1 MTKEV
6 NPVSKLTRY
15 KELYIFKA
23 TCISSRAEQS
33 SWEQKYIEHTLLN
46 SEKDTVKE
54 FKRGRVNLEDEPRPG
69 RPVEVTNDQ
78 TSEAVRQLVVKDRQM
93 KVSEM
98 AKALDISEGSVH
110 TILHDRLGMKKL
122 SARWVPKCLSDDQK
136 AVRASIC
143 QTLLTECS
151 RDADNFMEIIVTS
164 NETWVHHHD
173 PETKEQSKQWTGF
186 ASSRPKKY
194 KTQPSACKVVATIFW
209 DTKGVLLIDYLP
221 CGQTITGEYYSD
233 LLDRLR
239 TAILAKRRGKITKGV
254 LLQHENARVH
264 TCRLAVAAVKR
275 NGFKVLPHPPYS
287 PDLAPS
293 DYFLFPNL
301 KKELHGRHFRSDDEL
316 TTALEGW
323 LHEQPHGFY
332 HNGLLALTHCWT
344 KCIDLNG
351 GYVEKEEVRSS
362 SK

>member
-1 MTKEV
+1 MADAAAKAALNKSVTPLLIPYSDYK
-6 NPVSKLTRY
+6 PV
-15 KELYIFKA
+15 
-23 TCISSRAEQS
+23 
-33 SWEQKYIEHTLLN
+33 
-46 SEKDTVKE
+46 EKKRDTQVKFWVAE

-78 TSEAVRQLVVKDRQM
+78 TSEAVRQLVVKDRRK

-98 AKALDISEGSVH
+98 AKALVIS
-110 TILHDRLGMKKL
+110 
-122 SARWVPKCLSDDQK
+122 A
-136 AVRASIC
+136 
-143 QTLLTECS
+143 LLTQCS
-151 RDADNFMEIIVTS
+151 WDADNFMERIVTGD
-164 NETWVHHHD
+164 ETWVHHYD

-186 ASSRPKKY
+186 ASPRPKKF
-194 KTQPSACKVVATIFW
+194 KTQPSAGEVMATIFW

-221 CGQTITGEYYSD
+221 RGQTITGEYYYD

-254 LLQHENARVH
+254 LLQHDNARVH
-264 TCRLAVAAVKR
+264 ICRLAVAAVKR

-293 DYFLFPNL
+293 NYFLFPNL
-301 KKELHGRHFRSDDEL
+301 KKELRGRHFWSDDEL
-316 TTALEGW
+316 TTAVEGW

-332 HNGLLALTHCWT
+332 HNGLLALTHRWT

-351 GYVEKEEVRSS
+351 DYVEKEEVRSS

>member
-1 MTKEV
+1 MALDHRTSPKTIPAICKVEKE
-6 NPVSKLTRY
+6 P
-15 KELYIFKA
+15 
-23 TCISSRAEQS
+23 
-33 SWEQKYIEHTLLN
+33 LLVTYHDAMPMAPLLLPCPHH
-46 SEKDTVKE
+46 SKE

-69 RPVEVTNDQ
+69 RPGEVTNDQ
-78 TSEAVRQLVVKDRQM
+78 TSEAVRQLVVKDRRM

-98 AKALDISEGSVH
+98 AKAMDISEGSVH
-110 TILHDRLGMKKL
+110 TILHDRLSMRKL

-136 AVRASIC
+136 AVRASMC
-143 QTLLTECS
+143 QALLTQCS
-151 RDADNFMEIIVTS
+151 RDADNFTERIVTGD
-164 NETWVHHHD
+164 ETWIHHYD
-173 PETKEQSKQWTGF
+173 PETKEQN
-186 ASSRPKKY
+186 
-194 KTQPSACKVVATIFW
+194 
-209 DTKGVLLIDYLP
+209 
-221 CGQTITGEYYSD
+221 YYWRVHSD

-254 LLQHENARVH
+254 LLQHDNARVH

-275 NGFKVLPHPPYS
+275 NRFKVLPHPPYS

-301 KKELHGRHFRSDDEL
+301 KKKLRGRHFRSDDEL
-316 TTALEGW
+316 TTAVEGW
-323 LHEQPHGFY
+323 LHEQPHGVY
-332 HNGLLALTHCWT
+332 HNGLLALTHRWT

>member
-1 MTKEV
+1 MAHQQLTVDFLYEV
-6 NPVSKLTRY
+6 VVPIILAVDVAKRREEGDDVAV
-15 KELYIFKA
+15 K
-23 TCISSRAEQS
+23 SSASFGWTWLLRQP
-33 SWEQKYIEHTLLN
+33 QHGFCDTLLQELVQRGQDSQN
-46 SEKDTVKE
+46 FQGSRTSCGRAVKFWVAE

-78 TSEAVRQLVVKDRQM
+78 TSEAVRQLVVKNRRM
-93 KVSEM
+93 KVPEM

-110 TILHDRLGMKKL
+110 TILHDRLGMRKL

-136 AVRASIC
+136 A
-143 QTLLTECS
+143 
-151 RDADNFMEIIVTS
+151 
-164 NETWVHHHD
+164 
-173 PETKEQSKQWTGF
+173 
-186 ASSRPKKY
+186 
-194 KTQPSACKVVATIFW
+194 
-209 DTKGVLLIDYLP
+209 
-221 CGQTITGEYYSD
+221 TITGKYYSD

-239 TAILAKRRGKITKGV
+239 TAILAKRRGNITKGV
-254 LLQHENARVH
+254 LLQHDNARVH

-293 DYFLFPNL
+293 DYFLFPNF
-301 KKELHGRHFRSDDEL
+301 KKELRGRHFRSDDEL
-316 TTALEGW
+316 TTAVEGW

-332 HNGLLALTHCWT
+332 HNGLLALTHRWT

-351 GYVEKEEVRSS
+351 DYVEKEEVRSS

>member
-1 MTKEV
+1 MRPLADKPRIHIRLQ
-6 NPVSKLTRY
+6 NP
-15 KELYIFKA
+15 
-23 TCISSRAEQS
+23 
-33 SWEQKYIEHTLLN
+33 
-46 SEKDTVKE
+46 E

-78 TSEAVRQLVVKDRQM
+78 TSEAVRQLVVKGRRM

-98 AKALDISEGSVH
+98 VKALDISEGSVH
-110 TILHDRLGMKKL
+110 TILHDRLGMRKL

-136 AVRASIC
+136 VV
-143 QTLLTECS
+143 Q
-151 RDADNFMEIIVTS
+151 
-164 NETWVHHHD
+164 
-173 PETKEQSKQWTGF
+173 TKEQSKQWTGF
-186 ASSRPKKY
+186 ASPRPKNF
-194 KTQPSACKVVATIFW
+194 KTQPSAGKVMATIFW
-209 DTKGVLLIDYLP
+209 DIKGVLLIDYLP
-221 CGQTITGEYYSD
+221 RGQTITREYYSD

-239 TAILAKRRGKITKGV
+239 TAFLAKRRGKITKGV
-254 LLQHENARVH
+254 LLQHDNARVH

-301 KKELHGRHFRSDDEL
+301 RKELCGRHFRSDDEL
-316 TTALEGW
+316 TTAVEGW
-323 LHEQPHGFY
+323 LHKQLHGF
-332 HNGLLALTHCWT
+332 NGLLALTHRWT

-351 GYVEKEEVRSS
+351 DYVEKEEVRSS